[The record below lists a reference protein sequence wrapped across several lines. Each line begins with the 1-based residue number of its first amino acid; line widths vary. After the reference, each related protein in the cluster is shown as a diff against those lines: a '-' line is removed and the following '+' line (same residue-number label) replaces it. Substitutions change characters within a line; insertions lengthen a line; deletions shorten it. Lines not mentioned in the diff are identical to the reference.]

1 MEEYRAVRRITSGRQ
16 AIDGAG
22 VHLTRVIGSG
32 DTADYDPF
40 LMLDAFD
47 SRNPRDYI
55 KGFPWHPHR
64 GIETITYLISGEMEH
79 QDSLGNRGVI
89 HGGEAQWMTAGSGI
103 IHQEMPAASRHML
116 GAQIWLNLP
125 RSDKMCDPSYG
136 PIAAEQIQEIED
148 GDAHIR
154 LIAGSWNGHEGGFQ
168 GRHIPADYLDAEIAP
183 GGEWTYVSDPEK
195 TVFAYLVEGSA
206 DFSEHA
212 SGPQIEQKNAVLFT
226 SGEKLHVQAGRKGA
240 RFLLLSAR
248 PLHEPIAW
256 GGPIVMNTQ
265 RELQH
270 AFDELDRDTF
280 LKAGT
285 RQEER

>member
-1 MEEYRAVRRITSGRQ
+1 MEEYRAVRRITSGR
-16 AIDGAG
+16 AAVDGAG

-32 DTADYDPF
+32 DTSDYDPF

-47 SRNPRDYI
+47 SWHPKDYI

-64 GIETITYLISGEMEH
+64 GIETITYLIEGEMEH

-89 HGGEAQWMTAGSGI
+89 RGGEAQWMTAGSGI
-103 IHQEMPAASRHML
+103 IHQEMPAASKHML
-116 GAQIWLNLP
+116 GAQLWLNLP
-125 RSDKMCDPSYG
+125 RSEKMADPSYG
-136 PIAAEQIQEIED
+136 PITAEQIQEIED
-148 GDAHIR
+148 GDAHVR
-154 LIAGSWNGHEGGFQ
+154 LIAGTWNGHASGFQ
-168 GRHIPADYLDAEIAP
+168 GKHIPADYLDVEIQP
-183 GGEWTYVSDPEK
+183 NGEWVYISDPEK

-206 DFSEHA
+206 DFTA
-212 SGPQIEQKNAVLFT
+212 DGSGPEIEQKNAVLFT
-226 SGEKLHVQAGRKGA
+226 PGEKLHVTAGRKGA
-240 RFLLLSAR
+240 RFLLLAAR

-280 LKAGT
+280 LKTGT
-285 RQEER
+285 SREQR